1 MPIPYKALVPHTLN
15 PETSFYQY
23 RQGLPD
29 KVTADSPALDVMTD
43 LTRVKA
49 VTVGPDVAIDSAL
62 QKMIYAEV
70 RLLLVT
76 DSRNTLLGLITAR
89 DIMGERPVSFI
100 AKTRMAREEVL
111 VEHIMTPRD
120 SIQVLRIDDIKNARV
135 GDLILTLKEAGSQHS
150 LVVEKTASGKNEIIR
165 GIFSTT
171 QIGKQLGV
179 DIQPTGKVQS
189 FAELEAVLL
198 ANHR

>member
-1 MPIPYKALVPHTLN
+1 MTIPYKALVPHILSSD
-15 PETSFYQY
+15 TSFHQY

-29 KVTADSPALDVMTD
+29 KVTCDSPAPEVMTD

-49 VTVGPDVAIDSAL
+49 VTITSGVPIDAAL
-62 QKMIYAEV
+62 QKMIHAEV
-70 RLLLVT
+70 RLLLVV
-76 DSRNTLLGLITAR
+76 DARNTLLGLITAR
-89 DIMGERPVSFI
+89 DIMGEKPVSLI
-100 AKTRMAREEVL
+100 AKTRMAREEIL
-111 VEHIMTPRD
+111 VEHIMTPKEK
-120 SIQVLRIDDIKNARV
+120 IQVLPLEDVAKARV
-135 GDLILTLKEAGSQHS
+135 GDLILTLKEAGSQHT
-150 LVVEKTASGKNEIIR
+150 LVVEKHGPGKDEFVR

-198 ANHR
+198 GSPH